1 MGQPAKRKMTAQAGF
16 AAKQHN
22 PSPCAPPREK
32 ERDRLDAASTT
43 NEEASVFFT
52 FLVPETHH
60 ENCKLGKK
68 TIGCGE
74 ENGNSRVS
82 R

>member
-1 MGQPAKRKMTAQAGF
+1 MTAQAGF

-22 PSPCAPPREK
+22 PSPGARTRER
-32 ERDRLDAASTT
+32 ERDRLDAASKT
-43 NEEASVFFT
+43 NEKASVFFT

-60 ENCKLGKK
+60 ENCKHGKK

-74 ENGNSRVS
+74 ENGNSQAS
-82 R
+82 G